1 MWVDMRRA
9 LGRVVKRTKHRTLCT
24 MSYSPSYRGT
34 HEEWLWFGNK
44 GSPEPRQL
52 WQKVHLEVDGRGLVC
67 VDGGTSCLGLARR
80 GTQGWVLLFLY
91 PGQVLVFNLTK
102 KKKIPGTGSCV
113 SLLPKP
119 PECWDCRCMLP
130 RTTQIVLK
138 WGERLSDCTCDQDD
152 SGSRWRTDG
161 RRCERTGGLHKA
173 RRGKGE
179 GEEGVL
185 DSHLKGWVGRGS
197 LLIPPA
203 VAGGGGR

>member
-1 MWVDMRRA
+1 MLTVALHVWAWHGEALRA
-9 LGRVVKRTKHRTLCT
+9 GC
-24 MSYSPSYRGT
+24 
-34 HEEWLWFGNK
+34 
-44 GSPEPRQL
+44 
-52 WQKVHLEVDGRGLVC
+52 
-67 VDGGTSCLGLARR
+67 
-80 GTQGWVLLFLY
+80 LLFLY
-91 PGQVLVFNLTK
+91 PGQVIVFNLT

-138 WGERLSDCTCDQDD
+138 RGERLSDCTCDQDD

-179 GEEGVL
+179 GEEGVF

-203 VAGGGGR
+203 VAGGRGEVRTTEHNWLFSESE